1 MSCGNLTLSQYN
13 LKRSTDFVPVYGEEN
28 GALLRIPARK
38 KRKAQNNCSI
48 SPVRVSNS
56 GRRIEFDVIL
66 GEVEHHIYYSAKNA
80 ELNESVETSIAAAL
94 LPLMVNGGGK
104 CEIGGVVSERFL
116 TSIEQIQDIYYAWEP
131 NSQRVTFTD
140 DLSVVKK
147 QPGKMGTGVFFSG
160 GVDSFYTLLQHKDEI
175 TDLIFVHGFD
185 ISIGQ
190 QSLYKKTSNA
200 ITHIAE
206 QLGKNVI
213 EIETNVRSLLDPYN
227 SWEMSHGA
235 AIASVGHLLSS
246 HLRKIYIASTSTY
259 TNLHPLGS
267 HPFLDPLWSTE
278 SLEFIHDSC
287 EVNRTE
293 KTAFLAQHDIVLRT
307 LRVCWQNPHETYN
320 CGKCRK
326 CLITMIDLYAAGMLE
341 QCTTFDTPLDIRN
354 VYKINIEGHVAFSY
368 LRDNLLALEKRD
380 LNPELRKALLYVLRK
395 QRYFRELLNIMKKI
409 LKVIFLRMKVI

>member
-1 MSCGNLTLSQYN
+1 
-13 LKRSTDFVPVYGEEN
+13 
-28 GALLRIPARK
+28 LLRILPRK
-38 KRKAQNNCSI
+38 KRNTQKNC
-48 SPVRVSNS
+48 RVSPLRVHNS
-56 GRRIEFDVIL
+56 GRRIEFDVSL
-66 GEVEHHIYYSAKNA
+66 GKAEYHIYYSTKNT
-80 ELNESVETSIAAAL
+80 ELTESVETSIAATI
-94 LPLMVNGGGK
+94 LPLMMSGGGR
-104 CEIGGVVSERFL
+104 CEIRGSVSERFL
-116 TSIEQIQDIYYAWEP
+116 TSIEQIQDIYYSWEP
-131 NSQRVTFTD
+131 NSQRVAFTG
-140 DLSVVKK
+140 DLSIVKK
-147 QPGKMGTGVFFSG
+147 QPGKTRTGAFFSA
-160 GVDSFYTLLQHKDEI
+160 GVDSFYTLLQRKDEI

-185 ISIGQ
+185 ISIDQ

-259 TNLHPLGS
+259 ANLHPLGS

-287 EVNRTE
+287 KVNRTE
-293 KTAFLAQHDIVLRT
+293 KTAFLAQHDIALRT

-326 CLITMIDLYAAGMLE
+326 CLITMIDLYAAGKLE

-380 LNPELRKALLYVLRK
+380 LNPELRKALLYVLLK

-409 LKVIFLRMKVI
+409 LKAIFLRMKVI